1 MVVFILYVVGILLI
15 LNYYLKINI
24 TVLLASS
31 AVLTVVVGFALQ
43 DILGNLFSGI
53 ILNFEDSF
61 KTRATGCA
69 SASARAGWSSS
80 AGAPSRSAPSTA
92 S

>member
-1 MVVFILYVVGILLI
+1 M
-15 LNYYLKINI
+15 
-24 TVLLASS
+24 LLASS

-61 KTRATGCA
+61 KIEDWVSHRAT
-69 SASARAGWSSS
+69 ARGGWSSS
-80 AGAPSRSAPSTA
+80 AGARSRSAPSTA
-92 S
+92 N